1 MDDRHGNFNMLTN
14 KEASR
19 LKKEKPDRDDIFRV
33 GETITIQSSVFKI
46 SKIWP
51 NGKMM
56 LKLQPAVIDESKLCE
71 TFCPGD
77 LSVEEIKD
85 MFVKMI
91 DTCGD

>member
-56 LKLQPAVIDESKLCE
+56 LKLLPAVIDENKKE
-71 TFCPGD
+71 D
-77 LSVEEIKD
+77 NQQELSVEEIKD
-85 MFVKMI
+85 TFVEMI